1 MASASAPAFWPAWI
15 PVLTSFGDEQQ
26 YGSISWIKPFLR
38 NLLSGHSI
46 CQRNGNPNNAT
57 KQQGNVKLKCKNF
70 TNQTSDKRLIYKV
83 HKELENLDTF
93 KPRSKLNMGYRSEQ
107 KILKRGISNI
117 WEEFKEM
124 FNILG
129 HQENEN
135 ENDSEIP
142 SQTFQSG

>member
-1 MASASAPAFWPAWI
+1 M
-15 PVLTSFGDEQQ
+15 
-26 YGSISWIKPFLR
+26 
-38 NLLSGHSI
+38 LSGHSV
-46 CQRNGNPNNAT
+46 CQRNGNPNSDT

-107 KILKRGISNI
+107 KILNRGISNI

-124 FNILG
+124 FNILS

>member
-1 MASASAPAFWPAWI
+1 M
-15 PVLTSFGDEQQ
+15 E
-26 YGSISWIKPFLR
+26 
-38 NLLSGHSI
+38 
-46 CQRNGNPNNAT
+46 
-57 KQQGNVKLKCKNF
+57 
-70 TNQTSDKRLIYKV
+70 
-83 HKELENLDTF
+83 
-93 KPRSKLNMGYRSEQ
+93 YRSEQ
-107 KILKRGISNI
+107 KILNRGISNI